1 MKDGLKVAETF
12 ISIQGEGP
20 TAGQRAVFLR
30 LSGCALDCT
39 FCDTTEVWKQG
50 VFYKFEELISHLEE
64 IGALN
69 VLNKGARL
77 ILTGGD
83 PLLQIKELH
92 EFLVML
98 FFKLEKAIDVE
109 VETEGVLLAVGTELD
124 DYVTQYNVSPKLA
137 NSGMPFVRRVRPAVI
152 ESHVKAHSK
161 EAPHIFKFVVA
172 SMNDVA
178 EMVQTY
184 VEPFNIPRD
193 RVWLMPMCSSREAQD
208 ALAHHV
214 VQLAIDH
221 GFNYS
226 PRLHL
231 QIWNRKTGV

>member
-50 VFYKFEELISHLEE
+50 TFYKFDELIQRFEE
-64 IGALN
+64 IGAIN
-69 VLNKGARL
+69 ALNKGARL

-92 EFLVML
+92 EFLVVL
-98 FFKLEKAIDVE
+98 FSNLERAIDVE

-124 DYVTQYNVSPKLA
+124 EYVTQYNVSPKLA
-137 NSGMPFVRRVRPAVI
+137 NSGMPFARRVRSTVI

-161 EAPHIFKFVVA
+161 EVPHIFKFVVA
-172 SMNDVA
+172 SMEDVA
-178 EMVQTY
+178 EMMQTY
-184 VEPFNIPRD
+184 VIPFNIPKD
-193 RVWLMPMCSSREAQD
+193 RIWLMPMCSSREAQD

-214 VQLAIDH
+214 VQLALDY
-221 GFNYS
+221 GCNYS

-231 QIWNRKTGV
+231 QIWNRRTGV